1 MKTKTQQ
8 PTRHRGTREVL
19 TELLTNVGEKGDGV
33 SPLPLTIRVK
43 FVKLIPLLTI
53 APSSNGKTADSGLFQ
68 DMPFCAGKHGK

>member
-1 MKTKTQQ
+1 M
-8 PTRHRGTREVL
+8 L